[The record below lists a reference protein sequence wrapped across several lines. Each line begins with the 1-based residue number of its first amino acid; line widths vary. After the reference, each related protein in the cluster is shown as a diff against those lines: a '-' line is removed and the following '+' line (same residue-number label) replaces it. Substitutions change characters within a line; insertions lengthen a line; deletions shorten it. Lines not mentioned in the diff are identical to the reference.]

1 MPELYPYYDEG
12 TYYSRALYE
21 EVTQTLDLK
30 KVWATKSRFR
40 GNRTLSLSVEDIRS
54 SCGENCPIC
63 GNTLDYGLGKNNHSK
78 HDYNTPS
85 IDQIIPK
92 EAGGRYKKDNIWVI
106 CERCNRFKNSAYGT
120 EDATRFSVI
129 AKVIA
134 DPSYTKTLITKT

>member
-1 MPELYPYYDEG
+1 MHELYPYYDEG

-21 EVTQTLDLK
+21 EVTLTMDLK

-40 GNRTLSLSVEDIRS
+40 GDRILSLSVDDIKSVCR
-54 SCGENCPIC
+54 ENCPIC
-63 GNTLDYGLGKNNHSK
+63 GNMLDYGLGKNNHSK

-106 CERCNRFKNSAYGT
+106 CERCNRFKNSAYGA
-120 EDATRFSVI
+120 EDAARFSVI

-134 DPSYTKTLITKT
+134 DPEYQKRLIDK